1 MAEGSAKNILE
12 DLSAEEGLYEEILR
26 LAQEQKDAVGRKDY
40 EAVAERVQRKQGLM
54 ERIDAIES
62 RLGPVKQ
69 NWAAVRADLGEEERR
84 AVQARVEAIGAT
96 LQALMTVEEELRA
109 ALAQVQDRVGAE
121 LRRLMQ
127 TRRMTS
133 AYGGPGK
140 PKKDPGFLT
149 RRSSSEFLVP
159 SP

>member
-1 MAEGSAKNILE
+1 MAEGHAESILE
-12 DLSAEEGLYEEILR
+12 DLKAEEGLYEEILR
-26 LAQEQKDAVGRKDY
+26 LAREQKDAVGRKDY
-40 EAVAERVQRKQGLM
+40 ETVASLVQRKQGLM
-54 ERIDAIES
+54 ERSDALEY

-69 NWAAVRADLGEEERR
+69 NWAAVRAGLGEEELR

-140 PKKDPGFLT
+140 PKKDPRFFDKK
-149 RRSSSEFLVP
+149 E
-159 SP
+159 